1 MSDFHSGFIAI
12 VGKPNAGK
20 STLMNALVGEKV
32 SIVTWR
38 PQTTR
43 NNILGILN
51 GDNYQAV
58 FIDTPGVLKPK
69 NHLGD
74 YMKESIERATDDVNG
89 IVYVIDA
96 GRKVDVEDTE
106 LLNKYIQTGIPV
118 IVAVNKVDEVTP
130 DKLHSVLV
138 ELNKLQG
145 YSVVIHISALRGKN
159 LEKLKEIIIGLLT
172 DDIKYY
178 DDDMYTDSNINF
190 LVTEIIREKAMRLLE
205 KEVPYGIGVSLNK
218 FEEKTNGMVDIDA
231 NIYCEKAAHKPIIIG
246 KGGSM
251 LKKIGTYSRQDIET
265 LLNQKVYLALW
276 VKVKEDWRDSDL
288 LLKQLG
294 YNKKDL

>member
-1 MSDFHSGFIAI
+1 MADFHSGFIAI

-51 GDNYQAV
+51 GENYQAV

-74 YMKESIERATDDVNG
+74 YMKESIDRATEEVNG

-96 GRKVDVEDTE
+96 GKKVDVSDTE
-106 LLNKYIQTGIPV
+106 LLEKYIQTGIPV
-118 IVAVNKVDEVTP
+118 IIAVNKVDEVTP
-130 DKLHSVLV
+130 DRLHSVLV

-145 YSVVIHISALRGKN
+145 YKVLVHISALRGKN
-159 LEKLKEIIIGLLT
+159 LDKLKELILELLT
-172 DDIKYY
+172 DDIQYY

-218 FEEKTNGMVDIDA
+218 FEEKENGVVDIDA
-231 NIYCEKAAHKPIIIG
+231 NIYCEKSAHKPIIIG
-246 KGGSM
+246 KGGAM

-276 VKVKEDWRDSDL
+276 VKVKEDWRDSDF
-288 LLKQLG
+288 LLKELG

>member
-1 MSDFHSGFIAI
+1 MADFHSGFIAI

-51 GDNYQAV
+51 GENYQAV

-96 GRKVDVEDTE
+96 GKRVDETDVE
-106 LLNKYIQTGIPV
+106 LINKYIQTGIPL
-118 IVAVNKVDEVTP
+118 IIAVNKVDEVTP

-138 ELNKLQG
+138 EINKLSG
-145 YSVVIHISALRGKN
+145 YKVVIHISALRGKN
-159 LEKLKEIIIGLLT
+159 LEKLKELIVELLT
-172 DDIKYY
+172 DDIQYY

-218 FEEKTNGMVDIDA
+218 FEEKENGMVDIDA
-231 NIYCEKAAHKPIIIG
+231 NIFCEKAAHKPIIIG
-246 KGGSM
+246 KGGAM
-251 LKKIGTYSRQDIET
+251 LKKIGTYSRQDIEA

-288 LLKQLG
+288 LLKELG

>member
-1 MSDFHSGFIAI
+1 MADFHSGFIAI

-51 GDNYQAV
+51 GENYQAV

-96 GRKVDVEDTE
+96 GKRVDAADTE
-106 LLNKYIQTGIPV
+106 LLEKYIQTGIPV
-118 IVAVNKVDEVTP
+118 IIAVNKVDEVTP

-138 ELNKLQG
+138 ELNKLNG
-145 YSVVIHISALRGKN
+145 YKVVIHISALRGKN
-159 LEKLKEIIIGLLT
+159 LDKLKELIIELLT
-172 DDIKYY
+172 DEVKYY

-190 LVTEIIREKAMRLLE
+190 LVTEIIREKAMRLLNQ
-205 KEVPYGIGVSLNK
+205 EVPYGIGVSLNK
-218 FEEKTNGMVDIDA
+218 FEEKANGMVNIDA
-231 NIYCEKAAHKPIIIG
+231 NIFCEKAAHKPIIIG

-276 VKVKEDWRDSDL
+276 VKVKEDWRDSDFL
-288 LLKQLG
+288 LNELG